1 MIATISYTILLAAIY
16 VARKVVITAK
26 ESETP

>member
-16 VARKVVITAK
+16 VARKVVINAK
-26 ESETP
+26 ESQTP

>member
-16 VARKVVITAK
+16 LARKVVLTAREK
-26 ESETP
+26 EIL